1 MWLNEKDY
9 VYASASNQKREKIVG
24 QQTVYMGFPCKHLRV
39 NQICLSSWFSSPEV
53 CLSMSLT
60 GCVHLS
66 EATALGSYDG
76 CAANISIG
84 PYADEPVGSRGAGLV
99 VLVANKHYWPWIC
112 LTHDDGGQIC
122 VVCLRWA
129 EQCCA

>member
-1 MWLNEKDY
+1 
-9 VYASASNQKREKIVG
+9 
-24 QQTVYMGFPCKHLRV
+24 
-39 NQICLSSWFSSPEV
+39 
-53 CLSMSLT
+53 MSLT

-84 PYADEPVGSRGAGLV
+84 PYADEPVGSLVAGLV
-99 VLVANKHYWPWIC
+99 VSVANKHFWSWIC
-112 LTHDDGGQIC
+112 LTHDDDDDGQIYAA
-122 VVCLRWA
+122 CLRWA